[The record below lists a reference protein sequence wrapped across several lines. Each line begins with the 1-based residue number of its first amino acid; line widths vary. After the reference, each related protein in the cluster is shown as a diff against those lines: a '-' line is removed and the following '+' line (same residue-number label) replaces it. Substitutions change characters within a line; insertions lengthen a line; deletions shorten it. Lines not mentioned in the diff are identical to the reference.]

1 MNVNYVDLLLIL
13 LVWLSIV
20 HGSRRGF
27 LLGMFGLLRL
37 IASFWLALRF
47 YQPLARW
54 LSSRAVWADVW
65 DRPIAFV
72 LIAVGTSILIASL
85 ESMVLR
91 RVPKEAHARPGNRL
105 LGGVPGAIN
114 GLIAAAIVAD
124 LLLTLPA
131 PDGLRAAAR
140 ESALANRLAGY
151 SERFETA
158 VAPAFQE
165 AIAQTLN
172 LLTIRPESR
181 ERVDLPYTVADAP
194 ARPDLEAQMLGL
206 LNQERANAGLAALV
220 ADPALTE
227 VARRHS
233 ADMLAR
239 GYFAHTSPEGHDL
252 ADRLAA
258 AEITYRIAGENL
270 ALAPTLQLAHT
281 GLMNSPEHRENILRP
296 TFGRV
301 GIGIMDGGM
310 HGLMV
315 TQVFRD

>member
-1 MNVNYVDLLLIL
+1 MNYADLLLIVIVL
-13 LVWLSIV
+13 ASIV
-20 HGSRRGF
+20 RGAQRGF
-27 LLGMFGLLRL
+27 LLGMLDLLRW
-37 IASFWLALRF
+37 IASLWLAVRF
-47 YQPLARW
+47 YQPLAGW
-54 LSSRAVWADVW
+54 LGSRATWAAVWN
-65 DRPIAFV
+65 RPIAFA
-72 LIAVGTSILIASL
+72 LIAIGTNLLIGSL
-85 ESMVLR
+85 ELIWLR
-91 RVPKEAHARPGNRL
+91 RLPKEAHTRRDNRL
-105 LGGVPGAIN
+105 LGVIPGAIN

-140 ESALANRLAGY
+140 DGALANRLAGY
-151 SERFETA
+151 AERIEVA
-158 VAPAFQE
+158 IAPAFQE

-172 LLTIRPESR
+172 LLTIRPETH
-181 ERVDLPYTVADAP
+181 ERVELPYTVADAP
-194 ARPDLEAQMLGL
+194 ARPDLEAQMLAL
-206 LNQERANAGLAALV
+206 VNQERANAGLAALV
-220 ADPALTE
+220 LDPALSE

-296 TFGRV
+296 AFGRV
-301 GIGIMDGGM
+301 GIGILDGGV

-315 TQVFRD
+315 TQVFRE